1 MSSGVIRQHG
11 LQMWNRSGRI
21 PVSAARARR
30 RYPPIGIFIMSTT
43 IAMLIAL
50 ILLPVL
56 FLLWLTE
63 SRQQRARR
71 WRRDGWTQQRIADRL
86 GCSRSTVRRMLTA

>member
-1 MSSGVIRQHG
+1 MILLRAQ
-11 LQMWNRSGRI
+11 
-21 PVSAARARR
+21 ARHSPLLA
-30 RYPPIGIFIMSTT
+30 MTT
-43 IAMLIAL
+43 IFCTFLVL
-50 ILLPVL
+50 LLLPAL

-86 GCSRSTVRRMLTA
+86 GCSRTTVRRMLAA

>member
-1 MSSGVIRQHG
+1 
-11 LQMWNRSGRI
+11 MWNPSGRI
-21 PVSAARARR
+21 DSRAQARHSPLLA
-30 RYPPIGIFIMSTT
+30 MTT
-43 IAMLIAL
+43 IFCTVLVL
-50 ILLPVL
+50 LLLPAL

-86 GCSRSTVRRMLTA
+86 GCSRTTVRRMLAA